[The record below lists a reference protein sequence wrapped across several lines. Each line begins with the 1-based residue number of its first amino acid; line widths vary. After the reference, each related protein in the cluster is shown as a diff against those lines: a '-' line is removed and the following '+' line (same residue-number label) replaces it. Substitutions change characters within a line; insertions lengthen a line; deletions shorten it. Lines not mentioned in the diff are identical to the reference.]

1 MSTVGQELK
10 RRREERGITLSEISE
25 ATRIVTRFLKAIE
38 EDNFSAL
45 PGGIFTRSFIRAY
58 ARYVGMDEEEA
69 MALYRQQVRTDESG
83 QEQLEAERQ
92 ALSDLSSSL
101 PATDKERR
109 RWPGM
114 ALAAGFLL
122 ALVSALLGPWK
133 LFNDRQPEL
142 KKLAARVQAGSAA
155 KTPALTAEGY
165 ERAKKSNRE
174 AEALLTGGPMSIR
187 IEATTGDS
195 WVRYQ
200 IDDEEPRSVMLRPQ
214 QGIDLYVQDNIKLLI
229 GNRLTLRLKINS
241 REAIFPPNTPN
252 FRAQVI
258 ISRDNLRDFIQ

>member
-1 MSTVGQELK
+1 MSTLGQELK

-58 ARYVGMDEEEA
+58 AKHVGMDEEEA
-69 MALYRQQVRTDESG
+69 IALYRQQVGTNESG

-92 ALSDLSSSL
+92 VLSDFSSPSL
-101 PATDKERR
+101 QATGKERH
-109 RWPGM
+109 RWPGA
-114 ALAAGFLL
+114 ALAVGFLL
-122 ALVSALLGPWK
+122 ALSSLLLAPWK
-133 LFNDRQPEL
+133 WFDRGQPEP
-142 KKLAARVQAGSAA
+142 KKLAAKVQVENSAKA
-155 KTPALTAEGY
+155 PALH
-165 ERAKKSNRE
+165 AKSSNETE
-174 AEALLTGGPMSIR
+174 AALIGGPMSIR

-195 WVRYQ
+195 WIRYQ
-200 IDDEEPRSVMLRPQ
+200 IDDEEPRSIMLRPQ
-214 QGIDLYVQDNIKLLI
+214 QGVDLHVRDNIKLLI

-258 ISRDNLRDFIQ
+258 ISRENLRDFIQ

>member
-1 MSTVGQELK
+1 MSTLGQELK

-69 MALYRQQVRTDESG
+69 MALYRQQVGAGESG
-83 QEQLEAERQ
+83 EEQLAAERR
-92 ALSDLSSSL
+92 ALSDLGSES
-101 PATDKERR
+101 PAGHQVRR
-109 RWPGM
+109 RWPGV
-114 ALAAGFLL
+114 ALAAGFLIAL
-122 ALVSALLGPWK
+122 AILLAPWK
-133 LFNDRQPEL
+133 WFNHRQPEP
-142 KKLAARVQAGSAA
+142 KRQVARAQ
-155 KTPALTAEGY
+155 AEGV
-165 ERAKKSNRE
+165 AKAPAPTAGGGDSLEKSTKGTE
-174 AEALLTGGPMSIR
+174 AILTGGPMNIR

-200 IDDEEPRSVMLRPQ
+200 IDDGEPRSVMLRPQ

-241 REAIFPPNTPN
+241 REATFPPDTPN
-252 FRAQVI
+252 FRAQVV